1 MVVLRGREMRMPSL
15 AELMEDYRNWRGR
28 QEWEQG
34 KGWQDFFGGD
44 PRAQEQF
51 EKLSGFGTDAGGLV
65 GMIKASHGS
74 PHAFTKFDFSK
85 IGTGEGA
92 QAYGHGGYF
101 AQGFDSPTAI
111 SYRDALGSK
120 NQDAINSAIS
130 RSIKGEGDLQS
141 LLVES
146 GFPQERITPE
156 IEKTVRRIISG
167 TDPKDSTVSNDAIK
181 AYQALDNLV
190 PNEGHL
196 YNVELRWPDAAR
208 EAADPLGE
216 HHLLDWFE
224 PLSKQSEHVKKSLR
238 DYATL
243 SGKEHYIPEW
253 SDVPVYI
260 GEGISPD
267 TRGKEFYEW
276 LASQPLDIK
285 GLASRELASD
295 TLKAFDVPGIK
306 YWDDGSRGAGK
317 GTRNYVMFDDAL
329 ANIVSRNGVSLNDLL
344 RR

>member
-1 MVVLRGREMRMPSL
+1 MAGL
-15 AELMEDYRNWRGR
+15 ADWLEDYRNWRGR

-101 AQGFDSPTAI
+101 AQGFDSPTAKQYQKDLSNFYEPFLGNRAGSELSDMDLDVLKALEI
-111 SYRDALGSK
+111 GKRDAGQFPHNTVYYAKKYAEGKPELLSALNELPRDVKFGERL
-120 NQDAINSAIS
+120 NQGN
-130 RSIKGEGDLQS
+130 
-141 LLVES
+141 
-146 GFPQERITPE
+146 
-156 IEKTVRRIISG
+156 
-167 TDPKDSTVSNDAIK
+167 
-181 AYQALDNLV
+181 
-190 PNEGHL
+190 L

-216 HHLLDWFE
+216 HHLLDWDAQLNRQPADILDLLQKSNLYTQNIPASMTDIDEAKKVF
-224 PLSKQSEHVKKSLR
+224 SENK
-238 DYATL
+238 T
-243 SGKEHYIPEW
+243 KENLDALHKLINQ
-253 SDVPVYI
+253 
-260 GEGISPD
+260 GRSP
-267 TRGKEFYEW
+267 TGSMFY
-276 LASQPLDIK
+276 
-285 GLASRELASD
+285 RELQNKIGNEKASEQ
-295 TLKAFDVPGIK
+295 LRKAGIPGIR
-306 YWDDGSRGAGK
+306 YLDQASRGAGE

-329 ANIVSRNGVSLNDLL
+329 ANIVSRNGVSLSDLL